1 MIDRN
6 FLLFE
11 NKICLISI
19 DEYVRVYRVRGEGRG
34 RTRSFEMAD
43 LKSIRE
49 RGRSRSDEPRKR
61 PLAKVWKEFR

>member
-1 MIDRN
+1 M
-6 FLLFE
+6 
-11 NKICLISI
+11 
-19 DEYVRVYRVRGEGRG
+19 DEYIELAIERAEEEEEA

-49 RGRSRSDEPRKR
+49 GGRERSRSDEPRKR

>member
-1 MIDRN
+1 M
-6 FLLFE
+6 
-11 NKICLISI
+11 
-19 DEYVRVYRVRGEGRG
+19 DEYIELAIERAG

-49 RGRSRSDEPRKR
+49 GGREGGRERSRSDEPRKR